1 MISYK
6 KVPEVSLINGT
17 QKDFTTRNEFM
28 RESIA
33 KNLIFYFKNPDDT
46 YTELGHFDHMTFIEL
61 LNIDDLYGNRL
72 DVVNSEKYF
81 NHMVNYLQVYIFD
94 NGKKV
99 SVSNPNL
106 YYVVPAAT
114 AATAAAAAG
123 GKRMKSKRRK
133 SKRRKSK
140 RRNSKRRK

>member
-17 QKDFTTRNEFM
+17 QKDFTTRNEFTH
-28 RESIA
+28 ESIA

-46 YTELGHFDHMTFIEL
+46 YTELGHFDYMTFIEL
-61 LNIDDLYGNRL
+61 KDIDNLYGNRL

-106 YYVVPAAT
+106 YYVVPAA
-114 AATAAAAAG
+114 AAAAG